1 MQVECTQLA
10 ADRQTI
16 NKWPQTTSVDDNID
30 QDLEKHYQISKSRK
44 DPLDIYAYIY
54 ANHSDPAFNI
64 CLCILIHILE

>member
-1 MQVECTQLA
+1 MRVECAQLA

-16 NKWPQTTSVDDNID
+16 NKQPQTASVDDNID

-54 ANHSDPAFNI
+54 ANHGDPAFNV